1 VGQHIV
7 VQPPIVVGDVA
18 VFVTDRSM
26 TGMGAMTFQ
35 SAADAGTRGGAPAEL
50 ALRLYAVD
58 AGLRQIYVAMNA
70 IVVRRVVGWDDAHI
84 AAIMRGIEDLFVFYS
99 ADRPI

>member
-1 VGQHIV
+1 MGQHIV

-35 SAADAGTRGGAPAEL
+35 SAADTGARGGAAAEL
-50 ALRLYAVD
+50 AVRLYAID
-58 AGLRQIYVAMNA
+58 AGLRQLYVAMNT
-70 IVVRRVVGWDDAHI
+70 VVARRVVGWDDAHV
-84 AAIMRGIEDLFVFYS
+84 AAMMRGIEELFVHHPV
-99 ADRPI
+99 DRPI